1 MLSFKVIPDPSM
13 LYGVSVIEPNK
24 FRESGASSYYGFSHN
39 YNISDYSEEDMV
51 TGSSDGSSTVDGNNA
66 AAAAAAAAPVYLQ
79 CLTRD

>member
-24 FRESGASSYYGFSHN
+24 FRESGPSSYYGFSHN
-39 YNISDYSEEDMV
+39 YNISDCSEEDMV
-51 TGSSDGSSTVDGNNA
+51 TGSSDGTSTVDGNN
-66 AAAAAAAAPVYLQ
+66 AAAAAAPVYLQ